1 MPKPSLRIS
10 RENKL
15 APGIVKVKRIKSGVK
30 GLDSLIEGGFPD
42 NSLILLSG
50 TCGTGKS
57 LFGINFLIEGA
68 LNGQPGVYVSLEE
81 SPEENI
87 RQMKSFGWPVDK
99 LIKERKLLIIQP
111 TLYNYEALLTKIEDA
126 VNMIGAKRLV
136 LDSLSIIGMYFDNMY
151 KVRKSILELSALL
164 KRVGCTTIAIDE
176 TEKEE
181 DLSAFHVE
189 EFVVDGLIIL
199 YYMRGDGKF
208 QRALTVRKMRST
220 NHSYKIHPFEIKSP
234 GGVIVSPKAI

>member
-1 MPKPSLRIS
+1 M
-10 RENKL
+10 
-15 APGIVKVKRIKSGVK
+15 
-30 GLDSLIEGGFPD
+30 
-42 NSLILLSG
+42 
-50 TCGTGKS
+50 
-57 LFGINFLIEGA
+57 
-68 LNGQPGVYVSLEE
+68 YVSLEE

>member
-1 MPKPSLRIS
+1 MSKK
-10 RENKL
+10 N
-15 APGIVKVKRIKSGVK
+15 IVKVKRIKSGIK

-68 LNGQPGVYVSLEE
+68 IKGEPGVYVSLEE

-87 RQMKSFGWPVDK
+87 RQMKTFGWPVDE
-99 LIKERKLLIIQP
+99 LIKKRKLLIIQP

-136 LDSLSIIGMYFDNMY
+136 LDSLSIIGMYFENMY
-151 KVRKSILELSALL
+151 KVRKSILELSSML
-164 KRVGCTTIAIDE
+164 KRLGCTTIAVDE
-176 TEKEE
+176 TETEE

-189 EFVVDGLIIL
+189 EFVVDGLILL
-199 YYMRGDGKF
+199 YYMKQRDKF
-208 QRALTVRKMRST
+208 LRALTVRKMRST
-220 NHSYKIHPFEIKSP
+220 SHSSKIHPFTIKSP
-234 GGVIVSPKAI
+234 GGIVVSSKNIKINHK